1 MMQLVALHRKTA
13 EACAGLVVADGI
25 KRSTERRP
33 RQDRTDDH
41 GADDYQEQLIGDR
54 RGVAQKV
61 LLAEGVEPLRVAAH
75 RTSLGNALGEPAEQ
89 RQRGQR
95 GDQRRQ
101 SDPGD
106 EQAVEQPARR
116 ADEHGHG
123 DGEPERQAPVLPGDA
138 ENDGREAD
146 DRADGEVDAAGD
158 DDQRHRQGD
167 ERDLG
172 RQPALVEQ
180 VLRIEELIRQQRHE
194 DHAHHQDDEQDRL
207 LAKQQAAQ
215 PSR

>member
-1 MMQLVALHRKTA
+1 MPSA
-13 EACAGLVVADGI
+13 
-25 KRSTERRP
+25 SP
-33 RQDRTDDH
+33 RNS
-41 GADDYQEQLIGDR
+41 A
-54 RGVAQKV
+54 
-61 LLAEGVEPLRVAAH
+61 RVA
-75 RTSLGNALGEPAEQ
+75 SVVISGGNPTRVMNRPLNSPHA
-89 RQRGQR
+89 
-95 GDQRRQ
+95 
-101 SDPGD
+101 
-106 EQAVEQPARR
+106 R

-158 DDQRHRQGD
+158 DDQRHRQRD

-207 LAKQQAAQ
+207 LAKQQATQ